1 MGKEPKI
8 QQPTNEQQR
17 EYLSLR
23 DNDPTEVHILGTK
36 KKYKLYWLK
45 QSQLEKLGRLVIH
58 KSDTD
63 NTDSMDV
70 LNEMIEDGRLA
81 CKTAAIFLLD
91 GFFKMKLFYW
101 FLWRWF
107 YYVKEYS
114 MMQLSEILIEGK
126 KKVPLAQFFVITMSL
141 TEAKDTLMMMT
152 MREAERILREQNS
165 EGSSQTGNSSN
176 GSSSPSGSSA
186 S

>member
-1 MGKEPKI
+1 
-8 QQPTNEQQR
+8 
-17 EYLSLR
+17 
-23 DNDPTEVHILGTK
+23 
-36 KKYKLYWLK
+36 
-45 QSQLEKLGRLVIH
+45 
-58 KSDTD
+58 
-63 NTDSMDV
+63 MDV
-70 LNEMIEDGRLA
+70 LDEMIEDGRLA

-176 GSSSPSGSSA
+176 GSSSPSGSSV